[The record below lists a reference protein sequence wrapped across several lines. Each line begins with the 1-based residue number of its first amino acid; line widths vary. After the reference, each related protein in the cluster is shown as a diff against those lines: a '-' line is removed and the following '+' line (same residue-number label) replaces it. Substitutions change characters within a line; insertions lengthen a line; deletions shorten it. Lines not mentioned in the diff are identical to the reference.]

1 MPFKKEIFKMKQ
13 LSRYGLLLLLL
24 ITVIVISLPGCGP
37 SAEDLTAI
45 DYTPIEREDWQIS
58 TPEAE
63 GIDPELMAEAYYNAS
78 KLDTI
83 YSLLVVKNGKLIGE
97 KYFNKG
103 SIDELDRRASVT
115 KSYTSALTGIA
126 LDQGYLE
133 STDQKMLEF
142 FPDISNQITD
152 PMKWEIKIE
161 NMLEMKSGYPW
172 EEENAAAWEAMW
184 SGEYLSHIAALPLIF
199 EPGTRFKYSNL
210 TAHWLGIIVARATG
224 KDLKTFGEEYLFD
237 PIGVTPGEGWNRD
250 ADGYYIGSGDI
261 IFTARD
267 MARFGQLYLDEGNYN
282 GRQIISAGWVH
293 DSLETYSVNEF
304 EVTSVGKFRNMGY
317 GYMWWSADVGDH
329 RVNFAWGH
337 GGQLI
342 VLEDSLDLV
351 VVTTAD
357 PFYGP
362 DAHGNA
368 WSQEKAIMETVSK
381 FIYSLLSE

>member
-1 MPFKKEIFKMKQ
+1 MMKQ
-13 LSRYGLLLLLL
+13 HYIYRLFQLLFIAI
-24 ITVIVISLPGCGP
+24 ITFLFTGCGP
-37 SAEDLTAI
+37 SADDLASI
-45 DYTPIEREDWQIS
+45 DYSPIVREDWQVS

-63 GIDPELMAEAYYNAS
+63 GIDPELIAEVYYNAS
-78 KLDTI
+78 KLKTI

-103 SIDELDRRASVT
+103 AIEELDRRASVT

-126 LDQGYLE
+126 LEQGYLD
-133 STDQKMLEF
+133 SLDQKMLEF
-142 FPDISNQITD
+142 FPDISDLITD
-152 PMKWEIKIE
+152 PMKWEITIE

-184 SGEYLSHIAALPLIF
+184 SGEYLSQIAALPLIN

-250 ADGYYIGSGDI
+250 IDGYYIGSGDI

-267 MARFGQLYLDEGNYN
+267 MARFGQLYLDEGKYN
-282 GRQIISAGWVH
+282 GWQIISAEWVR
-293 DSLETYSVNEF
+293 DSLNTYSVNEF
-304 EVTSVGKFRNMGY
+304 EVTSIGKFKNMGY
-317 GYMWWSADVGDH
+317 GYMWWSADVGNH

-342 VLEDSLDLV
+342 VLQDSLDLV

-362 DAHGNA
+362 DSHQNA
-368 WSQEKAIMETVSK
+368 WSHEKAIIETVSK
-381 FIYSLLSE
+381 FIYSLLLE

>member
-1 MPFKKEIFKMKQ
+1 
-13 LSRYGLLLLLL
+13 
-24 ITVIVISLPGCGP
+24 
-37 SAEDLTAI
+37 
-45 DYTPIEREDWQIS
+45 
-58 TPEAE
+58 
-63 GIDPELMAEAYYNAS
+63 
-78 KLDTI
+78 
-83 YSLLVVKNGKLIGE
+83 
-97 KYFNKG
+97 
-103 SIDELDRRASVT
+103 
-115 KSYTSALTGIA
+115 
-126 LDQGYLE
+126 
-133 STDQKMLEF
+133 
-142 FPDISNQITD
+142 
-152 PMKWEIKIE
+152 MKWEITIE

-172 EEENAAAWEAMW
+172 EEEHAAAWEAMW

-237 PIGVTPGEGWNRD
+237 PLGVTPGEGWNRD
-250 ADGYYIGSGDI
+250 LDGYYIGSGDI
-261 IFTARD
+261 IFSARD

-282 GRQIISAGWVH
+282 GRQLISAGWVG
-293 DSLETYSVNEF
+293 DSLKTYSVNKF
-304 EVTSVGKFRNMGY
+304 EVTSVGKFKNMGY

-342 VLEDSLDLV
+342 VLVDSLDLV

-381 FIYSLLSE
+381 FIYTLPSE

>member
-1 MPFKKEIFKMKQ
+1 MMKQ
-13 LSRYGLLLLLL
+13 HYTNGLFLLVFIAAIPVLF
-24 ITVIVISLPGCGP
+24 TSCGP
-37 SAEDLTAI
+37 SADDLASI
-45 DYTPIEREDWQIS
+45 NYIPIEREDWQIS
-58 TPEAE
+58 TPETE
-63 GIDPELMAEAYYNAS
+63 GIDSTLMAEVYYNAS
-78 KLDTI
+78 ELDTI
-83 YSLLVVKNGKLIGE
+83 YSLLIVKNGKLVGE

-103 SIDELDRRASVT
+103 SIEELDRRASVT

-126 LDQGYLE
+126 LEQGYLD
-133 STDQKMLEF
+133 SLDQKMLEF
-142 FPDISNQITD
+142 FPDISDQITD
-152 PMKWEIKIE
+152 PMKWEITIE

-172 EEENAAAWEAMW
+172 EEEHAAAWEAMW
-184 SGEYLSHIAALPLIF
+184 SGEYLSQIAALPLIN

-224 KDLKTFGEEYLFD
+224 KDLKSFGEEYLFN

-267 MARFGQLYLDEGNYN
+267 MARFGQLYLDEGKND
-282 GRQIISAGWVH
+282 GQQIISAEWVR
-293 DSLETYSVNEF
+293 DSLKTYSVNEF
-304 EVTSVGKFRNMGY
+304 EVSNVGKFKNMGY
-317 GYMWWSADVGDH
+317 GYMWWSADVGNH

-342 VLEDSLDLV
+342 ILEDSLDLV

-362 DAHGNA
+362 NAHGNA
-368 WSQEKAIMETVSK
+368 WSHEKAILETVSK
-381 FIYSLLSE
+381 FIYSLPSE